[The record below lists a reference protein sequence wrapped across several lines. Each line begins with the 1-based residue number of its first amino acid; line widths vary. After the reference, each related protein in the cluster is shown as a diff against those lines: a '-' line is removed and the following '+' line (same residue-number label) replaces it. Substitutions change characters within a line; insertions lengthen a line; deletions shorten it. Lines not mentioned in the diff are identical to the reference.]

1 MRKNVER
8 LDHYLAQSATMTCL
22 APRLLTWN
30 QRLTSTK
37 RDYLSAVPKEVDA
50 SSALTSRARGKRKR
64 TKITARLP
72 AVEDPWSAKEPTDRV
87 RRSPRLG
94 TITKLSTSRRPGGD
108 GANLDLADN
117 QVSTKKLIRS
127 SRFSPFSLPGSRM
140 SNLTSEIGAQRQR
153 DAPTKNGAS
162 QLPSTGAF
170 NYTTRGGPTV
180 RNRLPGTTEML
191 RRSRRIAAQIKNTPV
206 EHKQKGVAPVTGS
219 RDDQGLTLSAAS
231 NIAIG

>member
-1 MRKNVER
+1 
-8 LDHYLAQSATMTCL
+8 MTCL

-127 SRFSPFSLPGSRM
+127 R
-140 SNLTSEIGAQRQR
+140 AQRQR